1 MQRALL
7 YAELIY
13 AQAKT
18 NMDES
23 IGESQEAER
32 LLLLPLQFSQT
43 CDEKLE
49 LFIVQNNQDKLIQQ
63 FEGIAPAAAVGS

>member
-7 YAELIY
+7 YAAELIY

-23 IGESQEAER
+23 IGESQ
-32 LLLLPLQFSQT
+32 LLLLQFSQT
-43 CDEKLE
+43 YDEKLE

-63 FEGIAPAAAVGS
+63 FEGTVPAAAVGS

>member
-49 LFIVQNNQDKLIQQ
+49 LFAFYCAKQSRQAHSTI
-63 FEGIAPAAAVGS
+63 